1 MDSSSAKQQRKRLM
15 VEKEAMVREYW
26 PRFRRR
32 ITIITILAQVVIAL
46 IITVALMTA
55 GVNPF
60 TLEFT
65 LVVTAILTTTISIN
79 LLLMLSIALLP
90 LRELTAALT
99 HVSGE
104 PNDVRPP
111 NQNAAPYQRDGLS
124 PLLKLIYHL
133 ATKNSDGQG
142 SATTQRG
149 DSSLLATAMRT
160 TSAGIV
166 ILDESGT
173 ILYSSPNAPVREGKD
188 GTWQLSLL
196 FEDDVDFTMW
206 LNDSV
211 KRLIHSNKS
220 WLRVSDHIVGEANR
234 RIFDISA
241 SYEKGSKAPV
251 VLICFDRTEVY
262 QPEDDQL
269 DFISFAAHE
278 LRGPVTVIHGYLDI
292 LGQELPATPDFDETR
307 LLLSRLIVSSNRLS
321 GYISNVLNAS
331 RYDRRHLKVQLTE
344 QHLGHIYDSI
354 RDDMSLRASTQNRLL
369 AVDIPTDLPTIAG
382 DKSSLSEVISNLIDN
397 AIKYS
402 HEGGSITVRA
412 YQDGSFVRIDVIDT
426 GIGMPANVVGNLFHK
441 FYRSHRSRET
451 VAGTGIGLYI
461 SKAIIES
468 HGGTIEVKSEEGR
481 GSIFSFTIPIYAT
494 VAEKLLASDNT
505 NEGLIRSGSNGWIKN
520 HAKYRG

>member
-1 MDSSSAKQQRKRLM
+1 M
-15 VEKEAMVREYW
+15 VERDAMVRDYW

-32 ITIITILAQVVIAL
+32 IITTTILTQIVITL
-46 IITVALMTA
+46 IITLALMTV
-55 GVNPF
+55 GVDPF
-60 TLEFT
+60 TIEFA
-65 LVVTAILTTTISIN
+65 LIATAILATTISIN
-79 LLLMLSIALLP
+79 LILLLLIALLP
-90 LRELTAALT
+90 LRELSAALT

-124 PLLKLIYHL
+124 PLLKLIYRL
-133 ATKNSDGQG
+133 ATSSQEQQVD
-142 SATTQRG
+142 ATQQI
-149 DSSLLATAMRT
+149 DSPLLETAMKT
-160 TSAGIV
+160 TNAGII
-166 ILDESGT
+166 ILDEGGQ
-173 ILYSSPNAPVREGKD
+173 ILYASPHAPIREDKD
-188 GTWQLSLL
+188 GSKRLSLL
-196 FEDDVDFTMW
+196 FEDEITFDIW
-206 LNDSV
+206 LADSV
-211 KRLIHSNKS
+211 KRLVHSSKS
-220 WLRVSDHIVGEANR
+220 WLRVADRIVGEADR

-251 VLICFDRTEVY
+251 VLMCFDRTDIY

-278 LRGPVTVIHGYLDI
+278 LRGPVTVIHGYLDV
-292 LGQELPATPDFDETR
+292 LGQELPTTPDFDETR
-307 LLLSRLIVSSNRLS
+307 ILLSRLIVSSNRLS
-321 GYISNVLNAS
+321 GYISNILNTS

-344 QHLGHIYDSI
+344 QRVSDIYDLI

-369 AVDIPTDLPTIAG
+369 AVDIPTDLPTIAA
-382 DKSSLSEVISNLIDN
+382 DASSLSEVIGNIIDN

-412 YQDGSFVRIDVIDT
+412 YPDGHFIRTDVIDT
-426 GIGMPANVVGNLFHK
+426 GIGMPANVVGNLFRK

-481 GSIFSFTIPIYAT
+481 GSTFSFTIPIYAT
-494 VAEKLLASDNT
+494 VAEKLLTGNNT